1 MLDRSMIDKVS
12 SWKFVE
18 DFPTES
24 AAIRAARQRA
34 IELGVEAVTPATG
47 AHLAVL
53 AAVGA
58 ARNIVEAGTGAGVS
72 GLWLLSA
79 SPDSVLT
86 TIDNQPEYQ
95 NAAKDS
101 FREAGI
107 ASHRTRVISGKTVEV
122 MTNMTDAAYDM
133 VFIDIEP
140 TDLELVLPIAGNLLR
155 PGGSLVIAHALWRD
169 RVPNPVL
176 RDDSTDSMRAVL
188 RGLSGSDDGWWTTLM
203 AVGDGLLVTIKP
215 R

>member
-1 MLDRSMIDKVS
+1 MIDKVS

-18 DFPTES
+18 DFPEES
-24 AAIRAARQRA
+24 SAIRAARQRA
-34 IELGVEAVTPATG
+34 SELGVEAVTPATG
-47 AHLAVL
+47 AQL
-53 AAVGA
+53 AALAAIGS

-79 SPDSVLT
+79 SVDSVLT

-95 NAAKDS
+95 NAAKES

-107 ASHRTRVISGKTVEV
+107 PNHRTRVISGKTVEV
-122 MTNMTDAAYDM
+122 MTNMTDAAYDL
-133 VFIDIEP
+133 VFLDIEP
-140 TDLELVLPIAGNLLR
+140 TDLELAVPVASNLLR
-155 PGGSLVIAHALWRD
+155 PGGSLVVAHALWRD

-176 RDDSTDSMRAVL
+176 RDEQTDSMRAVL
-188 RGLSGSDDGWWTTLM
+188 RGLRRTDDGWWTTLLT
-203 AVGDGLLVTIKP
+203 VGDGLLVTIKP

>member
-1 MLDRSMIDKVS
+1 MIDKVS

-18 DFPTES
+18 DFPEES

-34 IELGVEAVTPATG
+34 SELGVEAVTPATG
-47 AHLAVL
+47 AQLAVL
-53 AAVGA
+53 AAIGS

-79 SPDSVLT
+79 SADSVLT

-95 NAAKDS
+95 NAAKES

-107 ASHRTRVISGKTVEV
+107 PSHRTRVISGKTVEV
-122 MTNMTDAAYDM
+122 MTNMTDAAYDL
-133 VFIDIEP
+133 VFLDIEP
-140 TDLELVLPIAGNLLR
+140 TDLELAVPVASNLLR
-155 PGGSLVIAHALWRD
+155 PGGTLVVAHALWRD

-176 RDDSTDSMRAVL
+176 RDEHTDSMRSVL
-188 RGLSGSDDGWWTTLM
+188 RGLRRTDDGWWTTLIS
-203 AVGDGLLVTIKP
+203 VGDGLLVSIKP

>member
-1 MLDRSMIDKVS
+1 MIDKVS
-12 SWKFVE
+12 SWKFAE
-18 DFPTES
+18 DFPAES

-47 AHLAVL
+47 AQLAVL
-53 AAVGA
+53 AAIGS

-79 SPDSVLT
+79 SSESVLT
-86 TIDNQPEYQ
+86 TIDNQPEFQ
-95 NAAKDS
+95 NAAKES

-122 MTNMTDAAYDM
+122 MTNMTDAAYDL
-133 VFIDIEP
+133 VFLDIDP
-140 TDLELVLPIAGNLLR
+140 TDLELALPIAANLLR

-176 RDDSTDSMRAVL
+176 RDEHTDSMRSVL
-188 RGLSGSDDGWWTTLM
+188 RGLSGRDDGWWTTLLTL
-203 AVGDGLLVTIKP
+203 GDGLLVSIKP
-215 R
+215 S